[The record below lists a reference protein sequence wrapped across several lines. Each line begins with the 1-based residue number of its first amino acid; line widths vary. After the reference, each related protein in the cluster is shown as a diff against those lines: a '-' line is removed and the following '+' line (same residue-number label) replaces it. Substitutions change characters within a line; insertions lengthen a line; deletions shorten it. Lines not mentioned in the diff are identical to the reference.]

1 MKAAYIL
8 SDVEGIE
15 LIICNVVSSYNSVVA
30 VVRSGVVVVVA
41 EVVVA
46 LTKKEK
52 RTKIN
57 RKSQKF

>member
-41 EVVVA
+41 VTE
-46 LTKKEK
+46 
-52 RTKIN
+52 
-57 RKSQKF
+57 